1 MSLGLEVLLELL
13 LDFIK
18 DLIIGRQV
26 VIQVSVLLD
35 GTHDVWEPVDLHH
48 KLFEALVDAIELGR
62 LLSKLPSDVS
72 CGKNVLKIHPL
83 LLKKDPAVKNLRES
97 HQVFLPH
104 FRICADGFD
113 VAGTQDH
120 VDRGHSLI

>member
-18 DLIIGRQV
+18 DLIIGSQV

-35 GTHDVWEPVDLHH
+35 GTHDVREPVDLHH

-83 LLKKDPAVKNLRES
+83 LLKEDPVVKYFGECHKVS
-97 HQVFLPH
+97 LPH
-104 FRICADGFD
+104 FSLCADGFD
-113 VAGTQDH
+113 IAGAEDH
-120 VDRGHSLI
+120 VD